1 MSTELKLFSEKNKW
15 QTSDKIFQE
24 QRENLQINNIWN
36 EKEKPNA
43 DTNVLKRYYRQIK
56 MIWILNMYKVIGIHS
71 KLKIILKCK
80 QFHNHYRHFMG
91 YLSSH
96 KENFRSQWIY
106 QEVLP
111 SIPETNNFKC

>member
-1 MSTELKLFSEKNKW
+1 
-15 QTSDKIFQE
+15 
-24 QRENLQINNIWN
+24 
-36 EKEKPNA
+36 
-43 DTNVLKRYYRQIK
+43 
-56 MIWILNMYKVIGIHS
+56 MYKVIGIHS

-91 YLSSH
+91 NLSSH

-111 SIPETNNFKC
+111 SILETNNFVTQTITEPLKEQAVPKASDKANISWARKPTKDVKRK

>member
-80 QFHNHYRHFMG
+80 
-91 YLSSH
+91 
-96 KENFRSQWIY
+96 
-106 QEVLP
+106 
-111 SIPETNNFKC
+111 